1 MESTVKDNFE
11 SHLYFK
17 RTKHFSKKH
26 AFLEVIKCN
35 VTKFKIRNIPF
46 CQEMSWLSINLLDFD
61 RFFYYFLKF
70 TPIRDPNLST
80 AKVVTFLYAVGHMW
94 QEEKNHNVVLD
105 SSGWEKT
112 NVLLWNTMLLK
123 AFF

>member
-35 VTKFKIRNIPF
+35 VTKFKTRKHAFMWRNVT
-46 CQEMSWLSINLLDFD
+46 SFD
-61 RFFYYFLKF
+61 CSPQVCIYFFVITSKIHPS
-70 TPIRDPNLST
+70 TEIRDKNLISS
-80 AKVVTFLYAVGHMW
+80 KVVTFLY
-94 QEEKNHNVVLD
+94 VLR
-105 SSGWEKT
+105 SYVTRRKKS
-112 NVLLWNTMLLK
+112 
-123 AFF
+123 

>member
-35 VTKFKIRNIPF
+35 VTKFKTRKHAFMWRNVT
-46 CQEMSWLSINLLDFD
+46 SFD
-61 RFFYYFLKF
+61 CSPQVCIYFFVITSKIHPS
-70 TPIRDPNLST
+70 TEIRDKNLISS
-80 AKVVTFLYAVGHMW
+80 KVVTFLY
-94 QEEKNHNVVLD
+94 VLR
-105 SSGWEKT
+105 SYATRRKKII
-112 NVLLWNTMLLK
+112 ML
-123 AFF
+123 F